1 MVVLGRRRKYY
12 LQFLKR
18 IKVMGRRKRKT
29 QALLEYIILFII
41 VVSCTF
47 LTFSFVS
54 NARTNIFENHFEE
67 VKGRILGE

>member
-1 MVVLGRRRKYY
+1 MERK
-12 LQFLKR
+12 
-18 IKVMGRRKRKT
+18 KRKT
-29 QALLEYIILFII
+29 QSLLEYIILFII